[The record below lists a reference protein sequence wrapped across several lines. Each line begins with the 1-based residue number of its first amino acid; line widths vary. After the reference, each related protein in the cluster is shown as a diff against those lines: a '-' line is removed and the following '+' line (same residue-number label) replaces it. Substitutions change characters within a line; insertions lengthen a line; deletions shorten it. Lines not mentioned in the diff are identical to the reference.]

1 MIPLLDIYLPK
12 RNGNL
17 CLQKI
22 CSVMFTVTTFFRIT
36 GKGPNAHQQGNGK
49 INCCAS
55 IQSNTTE

>member
-17 CLQKI
+17 GLQKI
-22 CSVMFTVTTFFRIT
+22 CSAMFTVTTLFRTT

-49 INCCAS
+49 TNCCTF
-55 IQSNTTE
+55 IQ